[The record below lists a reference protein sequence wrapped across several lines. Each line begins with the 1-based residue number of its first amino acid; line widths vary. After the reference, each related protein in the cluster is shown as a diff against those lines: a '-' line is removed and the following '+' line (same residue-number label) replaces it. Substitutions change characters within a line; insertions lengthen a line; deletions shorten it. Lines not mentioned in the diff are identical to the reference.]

1 MHPILIQA
9 GPITIYSYGV
19 LVATGVM
26 LGLWYARQQA
36 PKAGLNPD
44 RVWNLGVYMVLSALL
59 VAKLWLIASDLPYY
73 IAHPKQIVGLSTL
86 QSGGVFYGG
95 VLGAAIVIV
104 LYTRF
109 YRMPLLPL
117 TDTFAAAV
125 PLGHA
130 IGRMGCFM
138 AGCCYGKPTTLPWG
152 VTFTN
157 PIAARLVGTPLGI
170 PLHPTELYEAALES
184 LNFVLLIWLG
194 RRQKFAGQIFGAYL
208 MLYGVERGLLE
219 FLRGDPGRTL
229 MFNGAVSIMQVVSVV
244 MIATGGYLWW
254 RGLKKLGLVGG
265 PALARSAQ

>member
-9 GPITIYSYGV
+9 GPFTIYSYGV

-36 PKAGLNPD
+36 PRAGLNPD

-59 VAKLWLIASDLPYY
+59 VAKLWLIVGDLPYY
-73 IAHPKQIVGLSTL
+73 IAHPREIFGLGTL

-95 VLGAAIVIV
+95 VLGAIVVIV
-104 LYTRF
+104 YYTRR
-109 YRMPLLPL
+109 YKMPLLPL
-117 TDTFAAAV
+117 TDTYAAAL

-152 VTFTN
+152 VTFTS

-170 PLHPTELYEAALES
+170 PLHPTQLYEVILES
-184 LNFVLLIWLG
+184 FNFVALIWLG

-208 MLYGVERGLLE
+208 MLYGVERGCVE
-219 FLRGDPGRTL
+219 FVRGDPGRTL
-229 MFNGAVSIMQVVSVV
+229 MFNGAVSIMQIVSLV
-244 MIATGGYLWW
+244 MIATGAYLWW
-254 RGLKKLGLVGG
+254 RGLKSVAPMAR
-265 PALARSAQ
+265 PAMARSAR